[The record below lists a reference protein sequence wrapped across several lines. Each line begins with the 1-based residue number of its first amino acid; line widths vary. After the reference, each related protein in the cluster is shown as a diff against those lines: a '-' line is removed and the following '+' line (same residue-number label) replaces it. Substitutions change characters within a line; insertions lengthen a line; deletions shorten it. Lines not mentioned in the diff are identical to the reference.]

1 MRYGRSAWG
10 GRNAHAEG
18 AVSPGATAS
27 FRRGRFMEISQA
39 DIVREIATL
48 LKPFRKDA
56 TPITGET
63 DIARDLNLDS
73 LSMMDFIME
82 LEEKFD
88 VSIPLNLVPEIQTV
102 ADLAGTIHRIKKDA

>member
-1 MRYGRSAWG
+1 
-10 GRNAHAEG
+10 
-18 AVSPGATAS
+18 
-27 FRRGRFMEISQA
+27 MEISQA

-56 TPITGET
+56 TPISGET
-63 DIARDLNLDS
+63 DISRDLNLDS
-73 LSMMDFIME
+73 LSVMDFIME

-102 ADLAGTIHRIKKDA
+102 ADLAATIHRIKGSA

>member
-1 MRYGRSAWG
+1 
-10 GRNAHAEG
+10 
-18 AVSPGATAS
+18 
-27 FRRGRFMEISQA
+27 MEVSQA

-48 LKPFRKDA
+48 LEPFRKDA

-88 VSIPLNLVPEIQTV
+88 VSIPLNLVPDIQTV